1 MQLNH
6 TLGYKLE
13 TDTKKK
19 SHMYHVQIINLIL
32 MCQPT
37 VSLSRG
43 FSPDTRSWPVL
54 YTHVCR
60 MLLGG
65 QNEDICSYQVI
76 PYSFQQIICAYFK
89 LYLSIF

>member
-19 SHMYHVQIINLIL
+19 SHMYHVQIINLII

-37 VSLSRG
+37 VSLSRA
-43 FSPDTRSWPVL
+43 FSLDTRSWPVL

-65 QNEDICSYQVI
+65 QNEDIYASVRI
-76 PYSFQQIICAYFK
+76 K
-89 LYLSIF
+89 